1 MDDCVKWLVGGE
13 EDGISLQVGDGEGA
27 TDRKKKKKRR
37 KGGGIHPMTSSGG
50 LSTPMESLGQSQT

>member
-27 TDRKKKKKRR
+27 TDRKKKRR
-37 KGGGIHPMTSSGG
+37 KVVG
-50 LSTPMESLGQSQT
+50 STQ